1 MVNGQWSMVSC
12 QWWAAMERGKKKIVG
27 AEAMAERM
35 MNFYPFD
42 KRLWPEKYDWNEELK
57 ARLK

>member
-1 MVNGQWSMVSC
+1 
-12 QWWAAMERGKKKIVG
+12 MERGKKKNVG
-27 AEAMAERM
+27 AEAMVERM

-42 KRLWPEKYDWNEELK
+42 KRLRPGKHDWNEELK